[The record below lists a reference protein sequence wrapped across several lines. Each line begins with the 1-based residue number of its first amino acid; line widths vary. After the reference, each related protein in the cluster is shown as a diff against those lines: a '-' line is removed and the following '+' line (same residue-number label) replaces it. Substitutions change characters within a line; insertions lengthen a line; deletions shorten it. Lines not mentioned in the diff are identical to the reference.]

1 MDLKNVKCKTIKL
14 LEDNVGESL
23 DKFGNSDDFL
33 NTSPK
38 TWTMKY
44 IIDNLYFIKIKNF
57 FKR

>member
-1 MDLKNVKCKTIKL
+1 MDYRPKNVKYKTIKI

-38 TWTMKY
+38 A
-44 IIDNLYFIKIKNF
+44 
-57 FKR
+57 